1 MVNNYLFN
9 SFIFQGTTFLP
20 PTHPS
25 SSYIPHPERFMLAF
39 LCGHF
44 VNTFIIA
51 SVFHIAM
58 MCVFFF
64 YRCICISYC
73 NDVFLPPCNTPKND
87 LTSGLGLHY
96 ILVSKK
102 RKWKNSNLGLPTIKH
117 RAIFLPMQPFHIYSC
132 SWWWILLWFPLCRWE
147 NWEPQLQK

>member
-1 MVNNYLFN
+1 MVNNYLFT
-9 SFIFQGTTFLP
+9 SFIFQGTAFLP
-20 PTHPS
+20 PTHLS
-25 SSYIPHPERFMLAF
+25 FSYIPHPERFMLAF

-51 SVFHIAM
+51 SVFHID
-58 MCVFFF
+58 VW
-64 YRCICISYC
+64 
-73 NDVFLPPCNTPKND
+73 VFLSLYLHLFHIVMMYFCPPPQAPQND

-102 RKWKNSNLGLPTIKH
+102 RKWKNSDLGSPTIKH

-132 SWWWILLWFPLCRWE
+132 YWWWILLWFPLCRWE